1 MTTTTSGEAGP
12 GPAGPAAAAP
22 VGDRAPSVVTDEIPG
37 GTLTAAEAWDVLAV
51 LDRGTAR
58 GGDVGEA
65 ALAAVSALAGATA
78 EVWRAALRER
88 CMVVP
93 CWANPSAL
101 TDLGGAPGR
110 VLFAGRAVPGDPLDV
125 YVDVDAWL
133 WLQERTL
140 IGPEARGP
148 VNLVAHVPQVPWPL
162 AEAGLTHA
170 ARWADE
176 LDSGDADVVRAA
188 VDGLNAAAAAV
199 RLETTTSPGVVVG
212 PAGDR

>member
-12 GPAGPAAAAP
+12 GTAGSAAAVPA
-22 VGDRAPSVVTDEIPG
+22 DERAASAVTDDLPG
-37 GTLTAAEAWDVLAV
+37 GALTAEEAWDVLTV
-51 LDRGTAR
+51 LDSGTAR

-65 ALAAVSALAGATA
+65 VLAAVSALAGATA

-93 CWANPSAL
+93 CWANPHAL
-101 TDLGGAPGR
+101 TDLGRTPGE

-148 VNLVAHVPQVPWPL
+148 VNLVAHVPQVPWPF
-162 AEAGLTHA
+162 ATAGLTHA

-176 LDSGDADVVRAA
+176 LDSADPDVVLAA
-188 VDGLNAAAAAV
+188 VDALNAAASAV
-199 RLETTTSPGVVVG
+199 RRKAATVP
-212 PAGDR
+212 